1 MCIHY
6 DQRTGLRLRVTGTA
20 TGAAQQRWL
29 LAKGIGAGGSRMVE
43 TPARLFLT
51 EWSSGMQRLI
61 KPITTLDQRLEEKA
75 ERLRAEALITPPG
88 SERDK
93 LLHMARQTETAAHM
107 QDWLS
112 SRGLQSPK

>member
-75 ERLRAEALITPPG
+75 RAP
-88 SERDK
+88 
-93 LLHMARQTETAAHM
+93 ARRSINNPT
-107 QDWLS
+107 W
-112 SRGLQSPK
+112 K